1 MKKTVFI
8 ILAVFAVLLVA
19 LIAVPF
25 IFKDKIL
32 ERVDKEIAG
41 AVNAQVFY
49 DHDNIGLSVFRNF
62 PNVSATIRDF
72 GVVGHAPFENDTL
85 VHADE
90 FQVDLNLRS
99 LLFDD
104 VPKLTAVHL
113 NDGSVYIK
121 VLEDGTA
128 NYDIVIESE
137 VEEEPNPDS
146 GGFNLGINLIEVN
159 GLDFIYDDRQLK
171 FFMAL
176 ADLNMRGAGDFSAEV
191 YDLTAK
197 ADVNIARLDYEEIN
211 YLSNKLLSL
220 DSRINVDMSQMKF
233 ALEEAEISLNDFL
246 FGVDGHIA
254 MPAEDIEMD
263 LAFAGRD
270 NSFKSI
276 LSLVPGIY
284 TDSFQGLETSGSMDF
299 NGFVR
304 GTYSE
309 NTFPSFEL
317 GLVVDEGMFKY
328 PDLPRPVSDVNID
341 LLVSNDTDNLDHTQV
356 NLSDF
361 SLNFGSNPIS
371 GRLLLQN
378 LVTYD
383 LDGQLLGKLNL
394 EELTSIFPLEDMELK
409 GSLNIN
415 ATAQG
420 RYDSV
425 ANIIPNIDAVA
436 VLNNGYVK
444 STAYPAPIEDL
455 NVNLSVINTTGRM
468 NDLVLDLSS
477 FGFNL
482 EGESIKGRLK
492 VNDLDRL
499 NWDGEVTG
507 TVDLGKIAT
516 IFPMEDVIM
525 EGKIIAN
532 IDSRGNYQDVEASR
546 YDRLETSGNLEVQ
559 NFYYTDLDL
568 PQGIRINDA
577 KGDFSP
583 NAINLT
589 NFDARVGQ
597 SPLTATGSLTNY
609 MAYLFAENQ
618 TLRGNLN
625 LYSPKFNVNEWMT
638 GATPTE
644 DTTSLSVIALPQDI
658 DFTMSVKADQ
668 VVYDNLELRDIDG
681 SMTLRDGVLAFND
694 ASMST
699 LGGRLGLAGSYDPRD
714 ITAPAF
720 DMTFDVSGLSI
731 REAFN
736 SFNTIRAFAPVAQH
750 LTGSFTTKF
759 KMSGLLGQDM
769 MPVLSSL
776 DGNGLVRV
784 AEAALRDSKIIQGIT
799 SLTPLADG
807 NTLTLKNINL
817 SLEIVDG
824 MLQMKPF
831 DLNLWGYA
839 ATVQGSTG
847 FDGSINYL
855 ISMQVPVEKLGSQV
869 TGFLSNLSQSDL
881 SNTSVPLSFNIQGN
895 YANPKVGL
903 AGGDNLQ
910 NYLTNALK
918 SRVSSATDQVKQ
930 EVAAEF
936 KMREDSIKQELKAK
950 AEVAKDSAK
959 SEAEKIINQT
969 KDKAVEELK
978 GLLKGFGSR
987 NRAKPDTVQ

>member
-1 MKKTVFI
+1 
-8 ILAVFAVLLVA
+8 
-19 LIAVPF
+19 
-25 IFKDKIL
+25 
-32 ERVDKEIAG
+32 
-41 AVNAQVFY
+41 
-49 DHDNIGLSVFRNF
+49 
-62 PNVSATIRDF
+62 
-72 GVVGHAPFENDTL
+72 
-85 VHADE
+85 
-90 FQVDLNLRS
+90 
-99 LLFDD
+99 
-104 VPKLTAVHL
+104 
-113 NDGSVYIK
+113 
-121 VLEDGTA
+121 
-128 NYDIVIESE
+128 
-137 VEEEPNPDS
+137 
-146 GGFNLGINLIEVN
+146 
-159 GLDFIYDDRQLK
+159 
-171 FFMAL
+171 
-176 ADLNMRGAGDFSAEV
+176 
-191 YDLTAK
+191 
-197 ADVNIARLDYEEIN
+197 
-211 YLSNKLLSL
+211 
-220 DSRINVDMSQMKF
+220 
-233 ALEEAEISLNDFL
+233 
-246 FGVDGHIA
+246 
-254 MPAEDIEMD
+254 
-263 LAFAGRD
+263 
-270 NSFKSI
+270 
-276 LSLVPGIY
+276 
-284 TDSFQGLETSGSMDF
+284 
-299 NGFVR
+299 
-304 GTYSE
+304 
-309 NTFPSFEL
+309 
-317 GLVVDEGMFKY
+317 
-328 PDLPRPVSDVNID
+328 
-341 LLVSNDTDNLDHTQV
+341 
-356 NLSDF
+356 
-361 SLNFGSNPIS
+361 
-371 GRLLLQN
+371 
-378 LVTYD
+378 
-383 LDGQLLGKLNL
+383 
-394 EELTSIFPLEDMELK
+394 
-409 GSLNIN
+409 
-415 ATAQG
+415 
-420 RYDSV
+420 DSV

-468 NDLVLDLSS
+468 NDLVVDLSS

-499 NWDGEVTG
+499 SWDGEVTG

-532 IDSRGNYQDVEASR
+532 IDSRGNCQDVEASR

-568 PQGIRINDA
+568 PQGIRINAA

-668 VVYDNLELRDIDG
+668 VVYDNLNLRDING
-681 SMTLRDGVLAFND
+681 SMTLRDGVLAFTD

-720 DMTFDVSGLSI
+720 DMTFDVAGLSI

-869 TGFLSNLSQSDL
+869 TGFLSNLSPSDL
-881 SNTSVPLSFNIQGN
+881 SNTSFPLSFNIQGN

-969 KDKAVEELK
+969 KDKAVDELK